1 MPISHI
7 DTFEHDVAEEIKSK
21 DSSLTSIASSGG
33 DVSNY
38 AEKEEKTNTLL
49 IIAIVIISL
58 TVVCGLIY
66 LGFTL
71 YASKVTT
78 TPKIEAIDALNTDD
92 TSLLAK
98 LSPQFPP
105 AIERYVSN
113 ATKSPYGYTLFFS
126 SYSSVFAYML
136 KNESL
141 YADDIAKAVGSPRDK
156 DGGAPAFVFTD
167 LTINNQNMRYGK
179 SASSTVIYAFI
190 STKAIVIASTT
201 EAILTLRG
209 DILR

>member
-1 MPISHI
+1 MPVSHI

-38 AEKEEKTNTLL
+38 AEKDGKPNTLL
-49 IIAIVIISL
+49 IIAIIIISL
-58 TVVCGLIY
+58 TVISGLIY

-71 YASKVTT
+71 YASKVAAP
-78 TPKIEAIDALNTDD
+78 PKIEAIDELNTDD
-92 TSLLAK
+92 TSLLGK

-105 AIERYVSN
+105 AIERYVTN
-113 ATKSPYGYTLFFS
+113 ATKSPYGYTITFS

-141 YADDIAKAVGSPRDK
+141 YADDIAKAVGAPRDK
-156 DGGAPAFVFTD
+156 DGGAPPFTFTD

-190 STKAIVIASTT
+190 NTKALVIASTT